1 MVVVRAGPVSAA
13 ILSSA
18 GMTPI
23 ITSNQAGLV
32 TGLPLNI
39 TMSRGHEGCHAA
51 RVTAAGGNRQHTTTS
66 EFGSFGYHSDH
77 FHLSVN
83 IVTFSPVF
91 VIPSCSCRYVG
102 RAAPSPRHP
111 ARLFWGRQRLRDT
124 DTLPT
129 AGNSV
134 TRIMPRGEH
143 GAYSPCQEVGGWGQV
158 SSSERRDHVTS

>member
-1 MVVVRAGPVSAA
+1 MVVRAGPVSAA

-32 TGLPLNI
+32 TGLPLYI

-91 VIPSCSCRYVG
+91 VIPSCSCVRVDTWGEQHPHLGTRHDYSGVDSDYG
-102 RAAPSPRHP
+102 TQTLSP
-111 ARLFWGRQRLRDT
+111 LLE
-124 DTLPT
+124 T
-129 AGNSV
+129 A
-134 TRIMPRGEH
+134 
-143 GAYSPCQEVGGWGQV
+143 
-158 SSSERRDHVTS
+158 